1 MKLQKKYESLWK
13 YKKNKIIKE
22 QRKTI
27 QNKIKD
33 ASDVIIQL
41 KKEVKEFKE
50 GLKHINLNFF
60 SFAKLYEGN
69 RKK

>member
-1 MKLQKKYESLWK
+1 M
-13 YKKNKIIKE
+13 KNKIIKE

-27 QNKIKD
+27 QNKIQD
-33 ASDVIIQL
+33 ASDAKIQL
-41 KKEVKEFKE
+41 KKEVKKFKE

-60 SFAKLYEGN
+60 SFAKLDKGN

>member
-1 MKLQKKYESLWK
+1 M
-13 YKKNKIIKE
+13 KNKIIKE

-50 GLKHINLNFF
+50 ELKQINLNFF
-60 SFAKLYEGN
+60 SFAKLYKGN

>member
-1 MKLQKKYESLWK
+1 M
-13 YKKNKIIKE
+13 KNKIIKE

-50 GLKHINLNFF
+50 ELKYINLNFF
-60 SFAKLYEGN
+60 SFAKLYKGN

>member
-1 MKLQKKYESLWK
+1 M
-13 YKKNKIIKE
+13 KNKIIKE

-41 KKEVKEFKE
+41 KKK
-50 GLKHINLNFF
+50 LKNL
-60 SFAKLYEGN
+60 
-69 RKK
+69 KKN

>member
-1 MKLQKKYESLWK
+1 MNHYESM
-13 YKKNKIIKE
+13 KNKIIKE

-33 ASDVIIQL
+33 ANNVIIQL
-41 KKEVKEFKE
+41 KKEVKKFKE
-50 GLKHINLNFF
+50 ELKHINLNFF
-60 SFAKLYEGN
+60 SFAKLYKEN